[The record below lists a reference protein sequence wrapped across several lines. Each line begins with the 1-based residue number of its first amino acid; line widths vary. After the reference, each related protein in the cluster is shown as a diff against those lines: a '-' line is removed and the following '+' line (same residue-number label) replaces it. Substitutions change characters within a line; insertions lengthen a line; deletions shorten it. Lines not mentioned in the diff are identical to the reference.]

1 MSTDIIKEIVV
12 ALKRSYNY
20 KKKQEFSELKKA
32 QRMIRQEVE
41 SKNPGLSRK
50 ELSKLLNAD
59 EEYKKLIIEIKSF
72 SKKDLKFYKL
82 LNEEIEQFKKKKVD
96 VKDIIYFVLLKFK
109 IK

>member
-1 MSTDIIKEIVV
+1 MKIINEIVV

-32 QRMIRQEVE
+32 QRMIIQEVE

-59 EEYKKLIIEIKSF
+59 EEYRKLLIEIKSF
-72 SKKDLKFYKL
+72 SKKDLKFYKE
-82 LNEEIEQFKKKKVD
+82 LNEEIEQLVKKKVSLEE
-96 VKDIIYFVLLKFK
+96 ILTFILIKFK
-109 IK
+109 IKG

>member
-1 MSTDIIKEIVV
+1 MSTDIINEIVV

-20 KKKQEFSELKKA
+20 KSKQEFSELKKA
-32 QRMIRQEVE
+32 QRMIIQRFEYE
-41 SKNPGLSRK
+41 NPGLSRV
-50 ELSKLLNAD
+50 ELGKLLVGN
-59 EEYKKLIIEIKSF
+59 EEYRKLLIKIKSF

>member
-32 QRMIRQEVE
+32 QRMIIQRFSYE
-41 SKNPGLSRK
+41 NPGLSRV
-50 ELSKLLNAD
+50 ELGKLLAAD
-59 EEYKKLIIEIKSF
+59 EEYRKLNIKIKSF

>member
-1 MSTDIIKEIVV
+1 MSTDIINKIVV
-12 ALKRSYNY
+12 ALKRSYKY
-20 KKKQEFSELKKA
+20 KSRLEFSELKKA
-32 QRMIRQEVE
+32 QRMIIQRFEYE
-41 SKNPGLSRK
+41 NPGISRK